1 MGTPEETVT
10 GTGAP
15 ETLTGTAGRI
25 LGGAAGADMKI
36 WRGKIG
42 KGAAVEPKLQLRMK
56 MWRKV

>member
-1 MGTPEETVT
+1 MENMIDV
-10 GTGAP
+10 
-15 ETLTGTAGRI
+15 LSSDIFTGTAGRI